1 MINRTTGF
9 LCLTNCLTVYVCIV
23 SLSVCQ
29 WSVKV
34 LQDEVWLI
42 SNENKTLDHPRCPSE
57 KLLSEHF
64 ERCWW
69 PFSWFFLI
77 ITSLSSLSLSQY
89 SSVSWSAAIKT
100 RLTSCWQRAESGAQ
114 AKKTVETDLSMPL
127 VISFNIIK
135 SFYSFRSSRGPP
147 ARDDERC
154 REGFTRPS
162 VSLCQ
167 QSCLPSLLSLPL
179 PNKVT

>member
-1 MINRTTGF
+1 MKLKNKATSDVSAKHEIIHAARVTNFSVITLKDVDDLF
-9 LCLTNCLTVYVCIV
+9 LD
-23 SLSVCQ
+23 SL
-29 WSVKV
+29 
-34 LQDEVWLI
+34 LL
-42 SNENKTLDHPRCPSE
+42 LPLCP
-57 KLLSEHF
+57 
-64 ERCWW
+64 
-69 PFSWFFLI
+69 P
-77 ITSLSSLSLSQY
+77 SLPLSQY
-89 SSVSWSAAIKT
+89 SSVSWSAAVKT
-100 RLTSCWQRAESGAQ
+100 RLTSCWQRTESGAQ